1 MKTVL
6 FIIDPQ
12 NDFCDP
18 NGSLYVPGAED
29 DMARLADMVDEAG
42 AEISAIIM
50 TADDHLPNDIAHPR
64 YWATADGNMVDP
76 FVSISAA
83 DLESGKYA
91 AVGGDREVT
100 LSYLKK
106 LEQAGK
112 QHTVWP
118 MHCISGTWG
127 ADIESGIMTAVMNWT
142 ADSDRHFRIVRKGYY
157 PYTEH
162 YGAFAAEVQDP
173 EVPSTMYNKA
183 LEDELDKYDRILIA
197 GEAKSHCVK
206 NTIAQMM
213 EHKPEIMRK
222 VWILADAMQPVAG
235 FADAA
240 DGVILKAEA
249 LGAKY
254 RTTRD
259 FVDSIQC

>member
-1 MKTVL
+1 MNTVL

-18 NGSLYVPGAED
+18 NGSLYVPGAEQ

-42 AEISAIIM
+42 AGISSIIM

-64 YWATADGNMVDP
+64 YWAKADGGMVDA
-76 FVSISAA
+76 FAAISAS
-83 DLESGKYA
+83 DVESGKYI
-91 AVGGDREVT
+91 AVGGGKDASI
-100 LSYLKK
+100 SYLRK

-118 MHCISGTWG
+118 MHCISGSWG

-173 EVPSTMYNKA
+173 EVPSTMYNME
-183 LEDELDKYDRILIA
+183 LEAELDSYDRILIA

-213 EHKPEIMRK
+213 EHNPGMMSK
-222 VWILADAMQPVAG
+222 VWILGDAMQPVAG

-240 DGVILKAEA
+240 EGVLLKAQS
-249 LGAKY
+249 LGARY
-254 RTTRD
+254 CTTRD
-259 FVDSIQC
+259 FVDSINK

>member
-18 NGSLYVPGAED
+18 NGSLYVPGAEN

-42 AEISAIIM
+42 CGISSIIM

-64 YWATADGNMVDP
+64 YWANADGSMVDP
-76 FVSISAA
+76 FAAIASA
-83 DLESGKYA
+83 DVESGKYV
-91 AVGGDREVT
+91 AVGGSKEASI
-100 LSYLKK
+100 SYLKR

-173 EVPSTMYNKA
+173 DVPSTMYNTG
-183 LEDELDKYDRILIA
+183 LEKELDGYDRILIA

-213 EHKPEIMRK
+213 EHNPSMMGK
-222 VWILADAMQPVAG
+222 VWILMDAMMPVKG
-235 FADAA
+235 FDDAA
-240 DGVILKAEA
+240 DGVLLKARS
-249 LGAKY
+249 LGA
-254 RTTRD
+254 RCCTTRD
-259 FVDSIQC
+259 FIESLNQ